1 MAQVANVF
9 SARYTETSL
18 LEFLMDLHVL
28 VKSDYLVCTFSSNVG
43 RLAYEMRHRLFAD
56 AAERTRSVDSIWYY
70 SGLDDHQ
77 QVWFGQATRLV

>member
-1 MAQVANVF
+1 VSE
-9 SARYTETSL
+9 SASPTSRYSEKSFI
-18 LEFLMDLHVL
+18 EFLVDLNIL
-28 VKSDYLVCTFSSNVG
+28 MKADYLVCTFSSNVG

-77 QVWFGQATRLV
+77 QVWFGQTTRLV

>member
-1 MAQVANVF
+1 MSERA
-9 SARYTETSL
+9 SPYSRYSEKCFI
-18 LEFLMDLHVL
+18 EFLVDLNIL
-28 VKSDYLVCTFSSNVG
+28 MNADYLVCTFSSNVG